1 MGKRVD
7 WDEFDFSYSRLPKQT
22 WQTGLD
28 YCLHLELLVRYIKYK
43 PWYYLFI
50 SLKIESITLKKKII
64 IIIIKEIWGQLLNHK
79 ASSMKLGAYFLG
91 R

>member
-28 YCLHLELLVRYIKYK
+28 YCLHSELLVRYIKYK

-50 SLKIESITLKKKII
+50 SLKIESITLKKK
-64 IIIIKEIWGQLLNHK
+64 KKKKKNWGQLLNHRG
-79 ASSMKLGAYFLG
+79 SMKLGAYFLG

>member
-7 WDEFDFSYSRLPKQT
+7 WDVFDFSYSRLPKQT

-28 YCLHLELLVRYIKYK
+28 YCRRLELLVRYIKYK
-43 PWYYLFI
+43 SWYYLFI
-50 SLKIESITLKKKII
+50 SLKIESITLKKK
-64 IIIIKEIWGQLLNHK
+64 KKKIWGQLLNHRG
-79 ASSMKLGAYFLG
+79 SMKLGAYFLG